1 MKEYQELPNKKN
13 TDSII
18 DFWKDSDI
26 RTIVRLKPEKLQNKR
41 IPIFYE
47 IKILT
52 QTKYKN
58 IYVCLINGQMF
69 YIGLDLEK
77 LTQSEEYKE
86 FLIKEIILKG
96 TERINSFIKG
106 EETKETGFYL
116 GTIND
121 GENGLEVI
129 FEEDVIKEATGT
141 KDYIE
146 FKHRNSEK
154 SKLESEQM
162 SLSEMKTLIK
172 ALKEDVDLI
181 KSKDSM
187 GNETKT
193 SHK

>member
-1 MKEYQELPNKKN
+1 MKEYQKLPNKKN

-52 QTKYKN
+52 PTKYKN

-69 YIGLDLEK
+69 YIGLDLEE

-106 EETKETGFYL
+106 EGTKETGFYL
-116 GTIND
+116 GTIKD

-129 FEEDVIKEATGT
+129 FEEDVINEATGT

-146 FKHRNSEK
+146 FKHRNSKK
-154 SKLESEQM
+154 SKLKSEQM
-162 SLSEMKTLIK
+162 SLSEMKALNK
-172 ALKEDVDLI
+172 ALKAAVDLI
-181 KSKDSM
+181 ESKDSM

>member
-1 MKEYQELPNKKN
+1 M
-13 TDSII
+13 
-18 DFWKDSDI
+18 
-26 RTIVRLKPEKLQNKR
+26 
-41 IPIFYE
+41 
-47 IKILT
+47 
-52 QTKYKN
+52 N
-58 IYVCLINGQMF
+58 IYVCLVNVQMF

-129 FEEDVIKEATGT
+129 FEEDVIKKATGT

-146 FKHRNSEK
+146 FKHRNSK
-154 SKLESEQM
+154 KNKLESEQM

-172 ALKEDVDLI
+172 ALKGDIDLI